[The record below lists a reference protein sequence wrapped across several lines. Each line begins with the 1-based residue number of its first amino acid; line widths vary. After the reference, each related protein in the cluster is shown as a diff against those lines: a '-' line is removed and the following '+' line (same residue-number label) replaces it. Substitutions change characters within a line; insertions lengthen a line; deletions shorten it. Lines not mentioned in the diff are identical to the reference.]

1 MVISGS
7 GRTRGGRSGRKC
19 VTIDQVPRRGHS
31 GQTTCQK
38 NGAAKGAPSLAVE
51 ANPEAGLGA
60 EYLWLVHHAH
70 PPSPM
75 ITQIVA
81 MTTTIVS
88 TAGRGRDVLPDPAI
102 RLVDALG

>member
-7 GRTRGGRSGRKC
+7 GRTRGGRSGREC

-38 NGAAKGAPSLAVE
+38 NGAAKGAPRPVIKT
-51 ANPEAGLGA
+51 NPEAGLGWG
-60 EYLWLVHHAH
+60 YVWLAHHAH
-70 PPSPM
+70 PLLHM

-81 MTTTIVS
+81 TATRIDATVQSAPTVSLGQTTCPVRTE
-88 TAGRGRDVLPDPAI
+88 
-102 RLVDALG
+102 